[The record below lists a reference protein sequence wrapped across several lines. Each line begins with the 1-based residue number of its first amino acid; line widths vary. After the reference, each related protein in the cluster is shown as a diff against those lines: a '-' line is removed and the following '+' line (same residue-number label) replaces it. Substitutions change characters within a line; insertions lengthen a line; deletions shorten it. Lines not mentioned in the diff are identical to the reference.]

1 MLSSGLQAKHRG
13 GGSASPP
20 EMLPAAAMTDSFEF
34 SGADGRRLAG
44 RVESP
49 SGRVRGWAL
58 FAHCFTCG
66 KDNLAAVRIART
78 LAGQGI
84 GVLRFD
90 FAGIGESEGPFE
102 DTHFS
107 SNVEDIVA
115 GCSAMAEHGWPVS
128 LLIGHSLGG
137 AAVLAATGECRT
149 VRAVA
154 TINAPFDV
162 AHALEQF
169 APDDLA
175 AIERD
180 GSAEVHL
187 AQRAFRVG
195 RELIDSLRE
204 QDQGKRI
211 ASLHRPLLVLH
222 APTDNTVS
230 IDHATRIYAAARHPK
245 SFLSLDNADHL
256 LTRKEDAARAASL
269 IAAWSDAYV
278 EPAPGVEQP
287 ADVEAVETGGGKF
300 QLRVTTG
307 KHRLFADEPADVG
320 GLDSGPSPFQ
330 LVSHALASCMTM
342 TVRLYADRKG
352 WPVQRIR
359 ARVGHGRDAD
369 SIPRDRFDVR
379 LTFDGDLDR
388 GQRAKMLQIAGKC
401 PVHRVLTEGA
411 RFTILESAE
420 PAPCE
425 PAVAHEKAMER
436 VAGSNP

>member
-1 MLSSGLQAKHRG
+1 MA
-13 GGSASPP
+13 
-20 EMLPAAAMTDSFEF
+20 DSFEF
-34 SGADGRRLAG
+34 RGAQGQQLAG

-90 FAGIGESEGPFE
+90 FAGIGESEGEFHE
-102 DTHFS
+102 TSFASD
-107 SNVEDIVA
+107 VEDIVA
-115 GCSAMAEHGWPVS
+115 ACGAMAEHGWPVS

-137 AAVLAATGECRT
+137 AAVLAAAGQCST

-162 AHALEQF
+162 AHALAQF

-187 AQRAFRVG
+187 AQRPFRVG

-204 QDQGKRI
+204 QDQGMRI
-211 ASLHRPLLVLH
+211 ASLHRPLLILH

-230 IDHATRIYAAARHPK
+230 IDHATKIYTTARHPK
-245 SFLSLDNADHL
+245 SFISLEKADHL

-269 IAAWSDAYV
+269 IAAWADAYV
-278 EPAPGVEQP
+278 EAAPGEEPPQ
-287 ADVEAVETGGGKF
+287 DVEAVETGRGKF
-300 QLRVTTG
+300 QLQIRAG
-307 KHRLFADEPADVG
+307 KHVMFADEPDSYG

-330 LVSHALASCMTM
+330 LLGSALAACMTM
-342 TVRLYADRKG
+342 TVRLYAERKA
-352 WPVQRIR
+352 WPVKRIR
-359 ARVGHGRDAD
+359 IAVGHTRDPDQA
-369 SIPRDRFDVR
+369 PRDRFDVR
-379 LTFDGDLDR
+379 LAFDGDLDAE
-388 GQRAKMLQIAGKC
+388 QRARLVEMAGKC
-401 PVHRVLTEGA
+401 PVHKALTEGA
-411 RFTILESAE
+411 RFTIQESAE

-425 PAVAHEKAMER
+425 PPGAHEEEMER
-436 VAGSNP
+436 IVERNP